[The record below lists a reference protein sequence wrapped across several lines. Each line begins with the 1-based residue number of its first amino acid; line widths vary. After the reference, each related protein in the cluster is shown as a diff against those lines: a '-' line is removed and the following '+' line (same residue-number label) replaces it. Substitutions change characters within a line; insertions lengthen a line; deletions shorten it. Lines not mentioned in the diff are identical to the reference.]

1 MLDAKKEVIV
11 EGNLK
16 DLKCEL
22 CEAIIDSIDKVI
34 GTNATKQEVNE
45 TVYGVCGQLPGSLQ
59 ALVSMKST
67 LTISVSLYFSHLCVL
82 L

>member
-1 MLDAKKEVIV
+1 MHFKVRKSVFELFNIYFAFLGAEKEVIA
-11 EGNLK
+11 EENLK

-59 ALVSMKST
+59 ALVS
-67 LTISVSLYFSHLCVL
+67 L
-82 L
+82 